1 MNNYEYI
8 IAGLPF
14 LSQDG
19 REAPDTEAI
28 LADIREQLSAADA
41 KTLDFLLSAYA
52 PDMPDAAFYLEAR
65 RSRNRFVREFFALDL
80 GVRNAK
86 VEYLNRSLGRPEGT
100 DIVNPALAADP
111 DGALNVTTVPINATT
126 VPMDED
132 LPEFDQKPE
141 VDAILETDDILG
153 RERALDNFYW
163 KAADALTVLDVFDLD
178 LILAFV
184 VKLKQV
190 ERWLKLDEATGRELF
205 RKLVK
210 EIKENTKI

>member
-19 REAPDTEAI
+19 REAPDAKAI
-28 LADIREQLSAADA
+28 LEDIRSQLSDADA

-52 PDMPDAAFYLEAR
+52 PDMPDAAFYLEAQK
-65 RSRNRFVREFFALDL
+65 SRNRFVRAFFALDL

-86 VEYLNRSLGRPEGT
+86 VEYLNRCLGRPEGT
-100 DIVNPALAADP
+100 DVVNPDP
-111 DGALNVTTVPINATT
+111 EKEP
-126 VPMDED
+126 DEF
-132 LPEFDQKPE
+132 EQKPE
-141 VDAILETDDILG
+141 VDAILQTDDILG

-163 KAADALTVLDVFDLD
+163 KAADDLTVLDVFDLD

>member
-65 RSRNRFVREFFALDL
+65 KSRNRFVREFFALDL

-100 DIVNPALAADP
+100 DIVNP
-111 DGALNVTTVPINATT
+111 NS
-126 VPMDED
+126 DED

-190 ERWLKLDEATGRELF
+190 ERWLRLDEATGRELF